1 MALPALKKNPLGLA
15 DFRDLL
21 RDNYAYADKTRFIE
35 VIDDVNFLHVVRP
48 RRFGK
53 SMFTTMLQ
61 AYYDKAAA
69 DEFDSNFAGTY
80 IARHKTAS
88 ANQFYVLRLE
98 FSGLG
103 SSDDLQ
109 DAFQQSLV
117 SKLSAFFE
125 TYPHP
130 RQTEILC
137 GKFASPAVLIERFF
151 TVLGAPYCK
160 KLCLI
165 IDEYDQFANAV
176 LSQDVDEFR
185 RITSAKGFLKDFY
198 AKIKEATA
206 GPVARIFITG
216 VTSISLDSMTSGF
229 SIATNLTTDPEFA
242 GLYGF
247 SEDEIRRLI
256 PEVLDTDVYGQSAEA
271 VVERMKEWY
280 NGYHFSP
287 DSAESVFNAS
297 MSCYYLRALQR
308 LNHEPVTMLDP
319 AFAQDL
325 QKIVGI
331 LQLGDPDFVKT
342 VVTKG
347 LQREAIRFPMGDLQL
362 LNLNQQ
368 ERLDDDGVLSAMVY
382 LGYLTFAEGDSFSLV
397 VPNRA
402 VAIQFFEYYQ
412 RYILATPSFKYSNQ
426 EFSEAYAALAAGDPA
441 PLFAAACRRFS
452 EKNGLHTHLHLAES
466 DFQTLIAAALYFTDD
481 FEVEREV
488 EARGGDAPGYINL
501 LIRPAAGVTAPSYLV
516 ELKYLTKKEGTP
528 AAVKAAAEAATAQAE
543 RYARCD
549 NIRTIPNLKRVTAI
563 FVGTRLETLDV
574 RA

>member
-1 MALPALKKNPLGLA
+1 MTSAALKKNPLGLA

-35 VIDDVNFLHVVRP
+35 AVDSINFPFIVRP

-69 DEFDSNFAGTY
+69 DEFNSNFAGTY
-80 IARHKTAS
+80 IAQHKTAS

-109 DAFQQSLV
+109 DVFQQSLV
-117 SKLSAFFE
+117 SKLTAFFE

-151 TVLGAPYCK
+151 TVLGAPYRK

-198 AKIKEATA
+198 AKIKEATS

-229 SIATNLTTDPEFA
+229 SIAKNVTTRSAFA
-242 GLYGF
+242 SLFGF
-247 SEDEIRRLI
+247 TAAELRELI
-256 PEVLDTDVYGQSAEA
+256 PQLIDLNSYGRTLDEVFA
-271 VVERMKEWY
+271 RMRDWY
-280 NGYHFSP
+280 NGYRFSR
-287 DSAESVFNAS
+287 ESQETVFNAS
-297 MSCYYLRALQR
+297 MCLYYLDYIRDE
-308 LNHEPVTMLDP
+308 NKEPAEMLDP
-319 AFAQDL
+319 AFSQDL
-325 QKIVGI
+325 TKITGI
-331 LQLGDPDFVKT
+331 LNLGDT
-342 VVTKG
+342 G
-347 LQREAIRFPMGDLQL
+347 LVRNIVEKALRHEPIAFGNGTLKL
-362 LNLNQQ
+362 LNLNDHAGFS
-368 ERLDDDGVLSAMVY
+368 EEELLSAMFY
-382 LGYLTFAEGDSFSLV
+382 LGYLTYADTTEPALV

-402 VAIQFFEYYQ
+402 VSIQFFEYYLKSILQ
-412 RYILATPSFKYSNQ
+412 AVRYDFTADRFH
-426 EFSEAYAALAAGDPA
+426 EAFSALAAGNPQ
-441 PLFAAACRRFS
+441 PFFAVVCDRFTDES
-452 EKNGLHTHLHLAES
+452 GLHTHLHLTES
-466 DFQTLIAAALYFTDD
+466 DFQTLLQAAFLFTNR
-481 FEVEREV
+481 FEVRREV
-488 EARGGDAPGYINL
+488 EVSGRHPGYIDL
-501 LIRPAAGVTAPSYLV
+501 LVTPTDARDTAYLI
-516 ELKYLTKKEGTP
+516 ELKHLRRKDVTEARIEETLQNARLQ
-528 AAVKAAAEAATAQAE
+528 AA
-543 RYARCD
+543 RYAESPS
-549 NIRTIPNLKRVTAI
+549 IATIPNLKRVTAV
-563 FVGTRLETLDV
+563 FVGTRLEKFAVD
-574 RA
+574 